1 MKVITFLTLLGLMA
15 LPALAQDAKEWIVP
29 GDKLQGK
36 KTPTLK
42 VKTEIREASFCNK
55 EW

>member
-42 VKTEIREASFCNK
+42 VKT
-55 EW
+55 